1 MNTHR
6 KLYVAWK
13 TGPPPAPGSSSNNMS
28 VGEGEDE
35 EETLQEPTL
44 MESSDKEDFVVQVQ
58 VQVEQ
63 EKDGGNVEMLESQA
77 NDIIDKWLEKNQISN
92 AYLYDKANLL
102 PQSKDATMKLEQVI
116 ASFDTMKYYREK
128 GSIDFPSVTMLARI
142 HFGRLDNGGFQ
153 ERMFSTAS
161 LAMAKEQN
169 RMDFDLLE
177 MRTLLA
183 QNKELI
189 EKKII

>member
-1 MNTHR
+1 MFVKSYLKLRPLNLS
-6 KLYVAWK
+6 KILNILYVISFFWFIYILLTLNAQIK
-13 TGPPPAPGSSSNNMS
+13 SGSFN
-28 VGEGEDE
+28 
-35 EETLQEPTL
+35 
-44 MESSDKEDFVVQVQ
+44 
-58 VQVEQ
+58 
-63 EKDGGNVEMLESQA
+63 
-77 NDIIDKWLEKNQISN
+77 
-92 AYLYDKANLL
+92 
-102 PQSKDATMKLEQVI
+102 I